1 MNRTLRII
9 LWTLLVL
16 LTLLCFVVLLPSLF
30 GLVMMTL
37 LVFSIMD
44 FASRRHLN
52 ASRAFNS
59 TLLAVCRH
67 DGAITKVAVAFSK
80 SGPLAGPCYEYARRL
95 MMGQDPIE
103 AAARSRVPLQL
114 ATAVAL
120 QTPVSSPVEE
130 TGEAAKKRS
139 GLSAAM
145 DRFERAEAS
154 HDAGLDS
161 IENGW
166 MPAYG
171 QFLYL
176 VITATVTCLVFSFMA
191 LFIVPTLEQ
200 MFHEFGIDMS
210 NRDMMTARPAY
221 WILFLLSFVVLI
233 VVPVMSRGHIFGFR
247 LPTWFPITPRLA
259 QHKAEV
265 LGGLAD
271 AIDHGWPMGRALAVG
286 HLISVRRYERR
297 SLQYAMEL
305 IEQGRA
311 PSDAIHRAGWIDA
324 SEAAWLG
331 DASPRRTAELL
342 RTFADQT
349 VRDSQSNLRWLMSFL
364 FPFIVLLLAAAVLSY
379 SFGFFSSLFQL
390 ISPLAEPRV

>member
-1 MNRTLRII
+1 MNRTLRIFM
-9 LWTLLVL
+9 WTLLVL

-30 GLVMMTL
+30 GLVMTTL
-37 LVFSIMD
+37 LVFAIMD

-52 ASRAFNS
+52 ATRAFNS
-59 TLLAVCRH
+59 TVRAVCRH
-67 DGAITKVAVAFSK
+67 DGAITKVALAFSK

-120 QTPVSSPVEE
+120 QTPIGTADE
-130 TGEAAKKRS
+130 TETASLAKTT

-145 DRFERAEAS
+145 ERFERSQAGGDAS
-154 HDAGLDS
+154 IHS
-161 IENGW
+161 MESGW

-176 VITATVTCLVFSFMA
+176 MVTATVTCLVLSFMG
-191 LFIVPTLEQ
+191 LFVVPTIET
-200 MFHEFGIDMS
+200 MFDEFGIELTHGDRLS
-210 NRDMMTARPAY
+210 AGPAY

-233 VVPVMSRGHIFGFR
+233 IVPVMSRGHLFGFR

-259 QHKAEV
+259 QHKSEV
-265 LGGLAD
+265 LTGLAD
-271 AIDHGWPMGRALAVG
+271 AIEHGWPMGRALAVG
-286 HLISVRRYERR
+286 HLISVRRHERR

-305 IEQGRA
+305 IEQGRT
-311 PSDAIHRAGWIDA
+311 PSDAIHRAGWID
-324 SEAAWLG
+324 SREAAWLE
-331 DASPRRTAELL
+331 DASPQRTAELL

-349 VRDSQSNLRWLMSFL
+349 VRDSDANLRWLMSFL
-364 FPFIVLLLAAAVLSY
+364 FPLIVLLLAAVVLSY
-379 SFGFFSSLFQL
+379 SFGFFTSLFEL
-390 ISPLAEPRV
+390 VIPLAEPNR